1 MLSIDNFYKIH
12 TVQRTWGDAKV
23 RCALEG
29 AQLFYPQDANEA
41 EAVISFAT
49 ETQPLSWIFVG
60 IRKSIA
66 KDEFETIDGEF
77 KYKKIKYLYLGSYC

>member
-1 MLSIDNFYKIH
+1 MTKRFFRKDYTYLLSTDNFYKIH

-29 AQLFYPQDANEA
+29 AQLFYPLDATEA

-49 ETQPLSWIFVG
+49 ETQPLSWMFVG
-60 IRKSIA
+60 IRRSII
-66 KDEFETIDGEF
+66 KDELETIDGEF
-77 KYKKIKYLYLGSYC
+77 